1 VNRHRFFSL
10 IGKLTRPSLAWVLVG
25 GVFAICAIL
34 AVSVFA
40 PHNLTST
47 ASITLVGIVALAML
61 ALSLMITSKDAAGQK
76 TRIQALS
83 DLRSRYGQ
91 AEDLAQLGSWVYHIG
106 SDSFSF
112 SEGGIRLFGLSDGNT
127 SPSLQDFQVDIHP
140 DDQGRWRDAMERG
153 IHKRQETRIEF
164 RYVRFKN
171 GASAARSEGKN
182 DTIWVR
188 CIARPEL
195 DDDRRVLRLAGTAQ
209 DVTSMRAMQK
219 QLAASEAKFR
229 DLIQMSSDWFWE
241 TDTEH
246 RTISYS
252 DSVDAVIGNWVR
264 STLGRTRWEASTDV
278 MIKPNWDGF
287 RATLDAHQP
296 FENFEYSRLDPEGN
310 VVFMRINGRP
320 IFDTAGKFT
329 GYRGVGQNITREHQQ
344 QVLLQIEGELATII
358 REQND
363 PSRVITATFV
373 AICGLL
379 GWLGG
384 GHLIKKRDVR
394 ALQMSE
400 RWGYPAIT
408 KMLADLPQELPI
420 DPISVEGH
428 AWMGAK
434 PVWLRDV
441 SSKSDFV
448 SRYQCAKT
456 GIKASFVAPIKDE
469 QGRVI
474 SALIFFSPASYR
486 AEKFLSELA
495 ELLSRTLSSYLQ
507 RKAAEQR
514 LLHASMHDA
523 LTALPNRIY
532 LTEQLDKRL
541 HAGEPCAVLY
551 VDLDKYKIIND
562 TLGHSVGDQVLIEV
576 ARRFKQ
582 TIRPSDVAGRIGGDE
597 FILLLNQ
604 LSNRQEIER
613 IAREVL
619 AAIEKPFILSNRA
632 YFLSA
637 SIGVAIAPENG
648 TDGKV
653 LIRCAD
659 NAMYR
664 VKSAGRNDVLF
675 YTGDM
680 SDERTEQLELTAEL
694 PLAIKRGEVTLFYQ
708 PILDVVERKV
718 ACLEALMRWNH
729 PTKGLLLPDKFL
741 PIAEQSNLIR
751 ELGFWAI
758 ERAIDDRISLGMDVH
773 TETAVS
779 VNISVRQLTEEGFLG
794 AIADLLEEKKYPA
807 SLLRLELTE
816 SSFIEHPEKTIQLI
830 MDLRRIGI
838 KVIIDNF
845 GTGYASLA
853 YVKNLPVDGIKID
866 RAFIT
871 NLATDRGN
879 SAIVQA
885 VSTLARKLGMHVM
898 AEGVETATE
907 LKALRG
913 LECDQIQGTLIC
925 APVPLEAMRE
935 FMENLPMLRQ
945 MHVVSTNQTSNSA

>member
-1 VNRHRFFSL
+1 VNKHDFFSRLGKLSTPSLSWVL
-10 IGKLTRPSLAWVLVG
+10 IGGVLGILGVLALG
-25 GVFAICAIL
+25 F
-34 AVSVFA
+34 FA
-40 PHNLTST
+40 PG
-47 ASITLVGIVALAML
+47 LVESMFVLAAVGFIAIAML
-61 ALSLMITSKDAAGQK
+61 AYALIAGSRNADDQK
-76 TRIQALS
+76 RRIQALS
-83 DLRSRYGQ
+83 DLRARYSL
-91 AEDLAQLGSWVYHIG
+91 AENLAQIGSWVYHTN
-106 SDSFSF
+106 SDSFSL
-112 SEGGIRLFGLSDGNT
+112 SDGGIKLFGLGGSNS
-127 SPSLQDFQVDIHP
+127 SPSLQNFLINIHP
-140 DDQGRWRDAMERG
+140 EDQNRWRDAMERG
-153 IHKRQETRIEF
+153 IHKRQEVRIEF
-164 RYVRFKN
+164 RYY
-171 GASAARSEGKN
+171 RSRPDGRTDLKS
-182 DTIWVR
+182 DLIWVR
-188 CIARPEL
+188 SIARPEL
-195 DDDRRVLRLAGTAQ
+195 DSESRVLRLAGTAQ
-209 DVTSMRAMQK
+209 DVSGMRAMQK
-219 QLAASEAKFR
+219 QLATSEAKFR

-241 TDTEH
+241 TDSEH
-246 RTISYS
+246 RAVSYS

-264 STLGRTRWEASTDV
+264 ATLGKTRWDASIDI
-278 MIKPNWDGF
+278 MIKPNWDAY
-287 RATLDAHQP
+287 RATLDARQP
-296 FENFEYSRLDPEGN
+296 FENFEYSRPDPEGN
-310 VVFMRINGRP
+310 VVFMRLSGRP
-320 IFDTAGKFT
+320 IFDSAGKFT
-329 GYRGVGQNITREHQQ
+329 GYRGVGQNITRERQQ
-344 QVLLQIEGELATII
+344 QLLLQIEGELATII

-373 AICGLL
+373 SICGLL

-384 GHLIKKRDVR
+384 GHLTKKRDVR

-400 RWGYPAIT
+400 RWGYPSIT
-408 KMLADLPQELPI
+408 KMLSDLPQEIPI
-420 DPISVEGH
+420 DPKGVEGH
-428 AWMGAK
+428 AWTTAK

-441 SSKSDFV
+441 SSRSDFV
-448 SRYQCAKT
+448 KRYDCQKT
-456 GIKASFVAPIKDE
+456 GIKASFVAPITDE
-469 QGRVI
+469 PGRII
-474 SALIFFSPASYR
+474 SSLIFFSPVSFR
-486 AEKFLSELA
+486 AEKFLSELS

-523 LTALPNRIY
+523 LTGLPNRIY
-532 LTEQLDKRL
+532 LTDQLDRRL
-541 HAGEPCAVLY
+541 AAEEPCAVLY

-582 TIRPSDVAGRIGGDE
+582 AIRPTDVAGRIGGDE

-604 LSNRQEIER
+604 LSDRTEIER
-613 IAREVL
+613 ISREVL
-619 AAIEKPFILSNRA
+619 SAIEKPFILSNRA

-653 LIRCAD
+653 LIKCAD

-675 YTGDM
+675 YAGEM

-694 PLAIKRGEVTLFYQ
+694 PLAMKRGEVTLYYQ
-708 PILDVVERKV
+708 PILNVTERKV
-718 ACLEALMRWNH
+718 ACIEALMRWHH

-758 ERAIDDRISLGMDVH
+758 QRAIDDRISLGLEAHGD
-773 TETAVS
+773 TAVS

-794 AIADLLEEKKYPA
+794 AIAELLEEKKYPA
-807 SLLRLELTE
+807 ALLRLELTE
-816 SSFIEHPEKTIQLI
+816 SSFIENPEKTIQLI

-871 NLATDRGN
+871 NISTDRGN

-885 VSTLARKLGMHVM
+885 VSTLARKLGMQVM

-907 LKALRG
+907 LKALRA
-913 LECDQIQGTLIC
+913 LECDQVQGTLIA
-925 APVPLEAMRE
+925 APLPMDALKE
-935 FMENLPMLRQ
+935 FMETLPTLRQ
-945 MHVVSTNQTSNSA
+945 MHVVGLN

>member
-1 VNRHRFFSL
+1 VNRHEFL
-10 IGKLTRPSLAWVLVG
+10 GLVGKLTRPSLAWALLG
-25 GVFAICAIL
+25 GLLAICGVL
-34 AVSVFA
+34 AFSIFVPESVSS
-40 PHNLTST
+40 LTT
-47 ASITLVGIVALAML
+47 ITLVGGIAVAML
-61 ALSLMITSKDAAGQK
+61 AFALLVAGKDAKQQAL
-76 TRIQALS
+76 RITALS
-83 DLRSRYGQ
+83 DLRARYGQ
-91 AEDLAQLGSWVYHIG
+91 AENLAQLGSWVYHIG
-106 SDSFSF
+106 SDSFSL
-112 SEGGIRLFGLSDGNT
+112 SEGGIRLFGLQNSNT
-127 SPSLQDFQVDIHP
+127 APSLQDFQISIHP
-140 DDQGRWRDAMERG
+140 DDQARWRDAMERA
-153 IHKRQETRIEF
+153 IHKRQEIRIEF
-164 RYVRFKN
+164 RYVRGMN
-171 GASAARSEGKN
+171 PRG
-182 DTIWVR
+182 DTKHDVIWVR
-188 CIARPEL
+188 SIARPEL
-195 DDDRRVLRLAGTAQ
+195 DQDSRVLRLSGTAQ

-219 QLAASEAKFR
+219 QLAASESKFR

-246 RTISYS
+246 RAVSYS
-252 DSVDAVIGNWVR
+252 DSVDAVIGSWVR
-264 STLGRTRWEASTDV
+264 GTLGRTRWDAATDV
-278 MIKPNWDGF
+278 MIQPDWDTF
-287 RATLDAHQP
+287 RSTLDAHQP
-296 FENFEYSRLDPEGN
+296 FENFEYSRIDPESN
-310 VVFMRINGRP
+310 VVFMRLSGRP
-320 IFDTAGKFT
+320 IFDAAGKFT

-344 QVLLQIEGELATII
+344 QLLLQIEGELATII

-363 PSRVITATFV
+363 PSRVITGTFV
-373 AICGLL
+373 TICGLL

-384 GHLIKKRDVR
+384 GHLVKKRDVR
-394 ALQMSE
+394 ALQMNE
-400 RWGYPAIT
+400 RWGYPLIN
-408 KMLADLPQELPI
+408 KMLSDLPNEFPI
-420 DPISVEGH
+420 DPSGVEGH
-428 AWMGAK
+428 AWTAAK

-441 SSKSDFV
+441 NSRSDFV
-448 SRYQCAKT
+448 NRYDCTKT

-474 SALIFFSPASYR
+474 SALIFFSPHSYR

-495 ELLSRTLSSYLQ
+495 ELISRTLSSYLQ
-507 RKAAEQR
+507 RKAAEQKV
-514 LLHASMHDA
+514 LHASMHDA
-523 LTALPNRIY
+523 LTGLPNRIY

-541 HAGEPCAVLY
+541 NAQEHCAVLY

-582 TIRPSDVAGRIGGDE
+582 TIRPGDVAGRIGGDE
-597 FILLLNQ
+597 FILLLNK
-604 LSNRQEIER
+604 LSDRVEIEK
-613 IAREVL
+613 ISREVL

-648 TDGKV
+648 KDGKV

-675 YTGDM
+675 FTGDM

-694 PLAIKRGEVTLFYQ
+694 PLAMKRGEVTLFYQ
-708 PILDVVERKV
+708 PILDVADRKV
-718 ACLEALMRWNH
+718 VCIEALMRWYH

-758 ERAIDDRISLGMDVH
+758 GRAIDDRMSLGMQPG
-773 TETAVS
+773 TETGVS

-816 SSFIEHPEKTIQLI
+816 SSFIEHPERTIQLI

-845 GTGYASLA
+845 GTGYASLS

-885 VSTLARKLGMHVM
+885 VATLAQKLGMQIM

-907 LKALRG
+907 LKALRM
-913 LECDQIQGTLIC
+913 LECEQVQGNLIC
-925 APVPLEAMRE
+925 EPVPLEAMKE
-935 FMENLPMLRQ
+935 FMETLPNLRQ
-945 MHVVSTNQTSNSA
+945 MHVVSTTSAPPAQA